1 MHSPSLTI
9 NHILTTYQPYIYR
22 TCSIPS
28 KEQMLCGVEEPLDV
42 QQLRLTARMEGFD
55 EDFKER
61 GDGENHRSQWW
72 ILGNG
77 SGKFKPRWVAGL
89 MFQLK
94 PVTHLGTSK
103 SSFILTN
110 FFLPF
115 WPFQI
120 SHLGSFLGHENRG
133 ETQDSHLISTQHIL
147 DLGFKGWRPPVPL
160 SRSPRFPLM
169 LFFLPHYIPI

>member
-1 MHSPSLTI
+1 
-9 NHILTTYQPYIYR
+9 
-22 TCSIPS
+22 
-28 KEQMLCGVEEPLDV
+28 MLCGVEEPLDV

-77 SGKFKPRWVAGL
+77 SGKFKPRSVFGL

-110 FFLPF
+110 IFYHFDHFKLVTWVHSWDTKTEVKPK
-115 WPFQI
+115 I
-120 SHLGSFLGHENRG
+120 
-133 ETQDSHLISTQHIL
+133 HI
-147 DLGFKGWRPPVPL
+147 
-160 SRSPRFPLM
+160 
-169 LFFLPHYIPI
+169 